1 MLDFLKGPN
10 LRSSLMPQ
18 KEIECLQAVHRF
30 LNLEINEIGEL
41 QEIVELASELCA
53 TPIALITLIDE
64 DTQCFKFKVGID
76 QGQHIREDTFCAH
89 LINGDTPMI
98 VEDAMLD
105 SRFVNNRY
113 VAGIPH
119 VRFYA
124 GIPLTTH
131 DGHTLGSLCVL
142 DVNPGKISYAQQHLL
157 KVLAKRVIQIM
168 EFNFNV
174 HIVKKQ
180 FLQSEMKLQSFFESS
195 GVCHLLIGKEM
206 EVIAF
211 NKTVADF
218 LDRVHHIQLYAGIKI
233 DQVFKDRQ
241 LDSFLAEYWEALNGV
256 SLKYERKDDYT
267 GETIWWYVTFEPAY
281 NLQGE
286 IIGASYNA
294 IDISERKHNEKQIMT
309 QNESL
314 ISIAYIQSHELRR
327 PVASI
332 LGLMNLFKL
341 NDYRTTKEELIVM
354 EEAAKELDNK
364 IRIIVN
370 FTELQLTSE

>member
-1 MLDFLKGPN
+1 MLDLLNGPKS
-10 LRSSLMPQ
+10 RSSLMPQ
-18 KEIECLQAVHRF
+18 KELERLQAVHRF
-30 LNLEINEIGEL
+30 LNIEINETGEL
-41 QEIVELASELCA
+41 QEIVELVSELCKM
-53 TPIALITLIDE
+53 PIALITLIDE
-64 DTQCFKFKVGID
+64 DTQYFKFKVGID
-76 QGQHIREDTFCAH
+76 LDQNIREDTFCAY
-89 LINGDTPMI
+89 LINGDIPMV

-105 SRFVNNRY
+105 SRFVNSRY

-119 VRFYA
+119 IRFYA
-124 GIPLTTH
+124 GAPLITH

-142 DVNPGKISYAQQHLL
+142 DVNPRRISYAQQHLL
-157 KVLAKRVIQIM
+157 VALAKRVIQIM
-168 EFNFNV
+168 EFNFSL

-180 FLQSEMKLQSFFESS
+180 FLQSEMKLQSFFESA

-211 NKTVADF
+211 NKTMADF
-218 LDRVHHIQLYAGIKI
+218 LERVYHIQLYAGIKI
-233 DQVFKDRQ
+233 DHVFKYKQ
-241 LDSFLAEYWEALNGV
+241 LDSFLAEYREALKGV
-256 SLKYERKDDYT
+256 PLKYERKVDYT

-281 NLQGE
+281 NPQGE

-314 ISIAYIQSHELRR
+314 INIAYIQSHELRK

-341 NDYRTTKEELIVM
+341 NDYTATKEELIIM
-354 EEAAKELDNK
+354 EKATKELDNK
-364 IRIIVN
+364 IRTIVN
-370 FTELQLTSE
+370 FTEL